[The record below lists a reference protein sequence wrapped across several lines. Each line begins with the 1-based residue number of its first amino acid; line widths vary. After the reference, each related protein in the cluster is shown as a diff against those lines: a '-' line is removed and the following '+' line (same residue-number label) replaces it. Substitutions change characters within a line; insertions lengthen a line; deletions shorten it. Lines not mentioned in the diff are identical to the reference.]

1 LPGPTQEWTYGAG
14 NVARGS
20 DAGCDHL
27 GMNENHDRV
36 CPTPEWAE
44 YLHTEVLPQTVSG
57 LDLGETMLEIGPG
70 PGASTDWLRERV
82 ARLVAVELD
91 ADAAAKLADRFANA
105 GNVEVHTGDATALP
119 WPDGSFDSVG
129 CFTMLHHVPTVALQ
143 NRVLAEAHRVLR
155 PGGMLFASDSRQS
168 VELHHF
174 HENDVYNPIEPGTL
188 FTRLETIGY
197 DRITVSVQWGIH
209 FRARKPPL
217 EPDEWRR

>member
-1 LPGPTQEWTYGAG
+1 LPGPTQEWTCGAG